1 MDSTEDE
8 IQVSFMIETKEEGV
22 FTWPGNEDVTFEE
35 KSQVMRL
42 LTPPIM
48 GKGNRRHQYFK
59 FSKVELEEA
68 KETVYDNSLEERRCY
83 K

>member
-1 MDSTEDE
+1 M
-8 IQVSFMIETKEEGV
+8 EGV

-35 KSQVMRL
+35 KSQVMHL

-48 GKGNRRHQYFK
+48 EKGNRCHQYFK

-68 KETVYDNSLEERRCY
+68 KEVFMATASYW